1 MFIGLVRKLPAA
13 TIASLSGIRKVNPN
27 AGQRQRRYDMDWLR
41 VTAMLAVFLFHN
53 GRFFDL
59 LGWHLKNAEQSM
71 IVSFFIILL
80 ALWTMPLFFLLSGV
94 GSWYALASRSGGR
107 YILDRVKRLLI
118 PLYTVGIFVLLPPQL
133 YWESVTQRGWT
144 APFWT
149 SYPLYFTRT
158 LDLSPSPFF
167 GSFWPGH
174 LWFLKYLFLLSV
186 FTLPLLIYLKSES
199 GQHLIER
206 LARWSDRRAGIFQ
219 FLIPLALFRICLRH
233 LFGGEHTWADLLEYM
248 VFFIMGYLL
257 PADKR
262 FTEGFKRHGWTCLAL
277 GITGFGG
284 LVFMALGSGYNPLS
298 GESFSVMYVLFQ
310 IVWSI
315 ASLSWVVFVLS
326 LGVKYLNFNNKILA
340 YANEAV
346 LPFYILHQTIILL
359 MGWYVIPTEMS
370 IPLKY
375 LIISTSS
382 FALIMALYELLI
394 KRIRAARFLFG
405 MRL

>member
-1 MFIGLVRKLPAA
+1 
-13 TIASLSGIRKVNPN
+13 
-27 AGQRQRRYDMDWLR
+27 
-41 VTAMLAVFLFHN
+41 MLAVFLFHN
-53 GRFFDL
+53 ARFFDL
-59 LGWHLKNAEQSM
+59 LGWHLKNAEQSI
-71 IVSFFIILL
+71 IVSLFIILL
-80 ALWTMPLFFLLSGV
+80 SLWTMPLFFLLSGV
-94 GSWYALASRSGGR
+94 GSWYALASRTGGQ
-107 YILDRVKRLLI
+107 YVLDRVKRLLI
-118 PLYTVGIFVLLPPQL
+118 PLYTVGAFILLPPQL

-149 SYPLYFTRT
+149 SYPLYFTQT
-158 LDLSPSPFF
+158 LNLSPSPFF

-186 FTLPLLIYLKSES
+186 FTLPLLVYLKSEP

-206 LARWSDRRAGIFQ
+206 LAGSSDRRAGIFQ
-219 FLIPLALFRICLRH
+219 FLVPLALVRICLRH

-248 VFFIMGYLL
+248 VFFIIGYLI
-257 PADKR
+257 PADRR
-262 FTEGFKRHGWTCLAL
+262 FTEGFKRHGWVCLAL
-277 GITGFGG
+277 GIAGFGG
-284 LVFMALGSGYNPLS
+284 IVFMALELGYNPLF
-298 GESFSVMYVLFQ
+298 GESFSAMYVLFH

-315 ASLSWVVFVLS
+315 ASWSWVVFVFS
-326 LGVKYLNFNNKILA
+326 VGVKYLNFNNKVLA

-359 MGWYVIPTEMS
+359 MGWYVIPTNMS

-382 FALIMALYELLI
+382 FILIMALYELLI
-394 KRIRAARFLFG
+394 KRISAVRFLFG

>member
-1 MFIGLVRKLPAA
+1 M
-13 TIASLSGIRKVNPN
+13 NPN
-27 AGQRQRRYDMDWLR
+27 GGQTQRRYDIDWLR
-41 VTAMLAVFLFHN
+41 VTAMLAVFFFHN
-53 GRFFDL
+53 ARFFDL
-59 LGWHLKNAEQSM
+59 LGWHLKNAEQSI
-71 IVSFFIILL
+71 IVSFFIVLL

-94 GSWYALASRSGGR
+94 GSWYALESRTSGQ
-107 YILDRVKRLLI
+107 YVLDRVKRLLI
-118 PLYTVGIFVLLPPQL
+118 PLYTVGAFVLLPPQL
-133 YWESVTQRGWT
+133 YWESVTQRAWT
-144 APFWT
+144 APFWA

-158 LDLSPSPFF
+158 LNLSPSPLF

-186 FTLPLLIYLKSES
+186 FTLPLLLYLKSEP

-206 LARWSDRRAGIFQ
+206 LAGWCDRRAGIFPS
-219 FLIPLALFRICLRH
+219 LIPLALVRICLRH
-233 LFGGEHTWADLLEYM
+233 LFGGEHTWADLFEYM
-248 VFFIMGYLL
+248 VFFIIGYLM

-262 FTEGFKRHGWTCLAL
+262 FTEGFKRHGWVCLAV
-277 GITGFGG
+277 GIAGFGG
-284 LVFMALGSGYNPLS
+284 IVFMALELGYNPLF
-298 GESFSVMYVLFQ
+298 GESFSGIYVLFQ

-315 ASLSWVVFVLS
+315 ASWSLVVFVFS
-326 LGVKYLNFNNKILA
+326 LGAKYLNFNNKALA

-359 MGWYVIPTEMS
+359 MGWYVIPTSIS

-382 FALIMALYELLI
+382 FVLIMALYELLI
-394 KRIRAARFLFG
+394 KRINAARFVFG